1 MPHRILEKINLA
13 EITSAPVTQ
22 YVTAGATVS
31 AGYASYTDYLSTVT
45 GLVATISG
53 IVLSLIIIRVNLV
66 SLKYK
71 KLAEIDRQEQ
81 SALSRRKLELEIK
94 RIKVSIKEGA

>member
-53 IVLSLIIIRVNLV
+53 
-66 SLKYK
+66 
-71 KLAEIDRQEQ
+71 ATP
-81 SALSRRKLELEIK
+81 
-94 RIKVSIKEGA
+94 

>member
-13 EITSAPVTQ
+13 EITSAPLTQ

-31 AGYASYTDYLSTVT
+31 AGYASYTEYLSTVT

-53 IVLSLIIIRVNLV
+53 IVLSLTFIRINLV
-66 SLKYK
+66 SLKFK

-81 SALSRRKLELEIK
+81 SALSNVKLELEIK
-94 RIKVSIKEGA
+94 RIKASIKEAV

>member
-31 AGYASYTDYLSTVT
+31 AGYASYTDHLSTVT
-45 GLVATISG
+45 GLIATISG
-53 IVLSLIIIRVNLV
+53 IILSLTFIRINLV
-66 SLKYK
+66 SLKFK

-94 RIKVSIKEGA
+94 HIKVSIKEGA

>member
-1 MPHRILEKINLA
+1 M
-13 EITSAPVTQ
+13 TQ

-53 IVLSLIIIRVNLV
+53 IILSLTFIRINLV
-66 SLKYK
+66 SLKFK
-71 KLAEIDRQEQ
+71 KLAEIDRQEK
-81 SALSRRKLELEIK
+81 SALSRSKLELEIK

>member
-13 EITSAPVTQ
+13 EITSAPATQ

-45 GLVATISG
+45 GLVATTLG

-66 SLKYK
+66 SLKFK

-94 RIKVSIKEGA
+94 RIKTSIKEAA